1 MLAIFQEVGEVFMP
15 LIVSILNII
24 SPFLSIIFG
33 EIFKFIGFLCS
44 YGNVFV
50 SVLIFDFCLVDTIIT
65 H

>member
-1 MLAIFQEVGEVFMP
+1 MLAKFQEVGGVFMP
-15 LIVSILNII
+15 LIVSILNI
-24 SPFLSIIFG
+24 SPFLSIIFD

-65 H
+65 N